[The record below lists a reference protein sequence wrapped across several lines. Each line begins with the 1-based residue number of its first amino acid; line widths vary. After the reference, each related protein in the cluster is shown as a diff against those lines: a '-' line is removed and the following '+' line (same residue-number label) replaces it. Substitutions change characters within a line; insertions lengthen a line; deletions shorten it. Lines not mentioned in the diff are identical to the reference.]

1 MKRLVLIFS
10 LIALGWLTPV
20 SAQETDLLG
29 HLGLAEIEVVD
40 PHEAAGVRG
49 QGFAA
54 PGLTH
59 WIRSSSGRH
68 HHLLLPYG
76 RSYSHYPYHR
86 PHAKSPVLSLGKW
99 YALATS
105 DLASTKS
112 DMNLSVGHQHD
123 RPIHFWN
130 GTHPTPPL
138 VHINFSSHVTLSVS
152 AK

>member
-20 SAQETDLLG
+20 SAQEADLLG
-29 HLGLAEIEVVD
+29 QLGLAEIEVVD

-49 QGFAA
+49 QGFAT

-59 WIRSSSGRH
+59 WIRSSSGH
-68 HHLLLPYG
+68 HHQLLLPYG
-76 RSYSHYPYHR
+76 RSYSLYRSHG
-86 PHAKSPVLSLGKW
+86 PHAENPVLALGKW

-105 DLASTKS
+105 DLASIKS
-112 DMNLSVGHQHD
+112 DMDLSVGHQHD

-138 VHINFSSHVTLSVS
+138 VHMNFSSHVTLSVS